1 MNDVKDLELELNEQK
16 YSENSPHSQMEGSG
30 EEIKNKINELSNDI
44 DNIFLKFMDI
54 EKYLEKKT
62 CGIEYMEKVFD
73 NTLQMIQLFK
83 NDMYDDIKYKIK
95 ELRNAAM
102 KIMKSSNCLERDNED
117 LLNKLVNSS
126 IFEGKDLLKNNIESL
141 REIFLLLPDEEEI
154 LQTIKEVKGSEN
166 DDNDKDYH
174 LTVYSGKDTDT
185 EIENSDDGVDKKDYD
200 KETDTDSKIVKL
212 KKTTWIMIIKVQ
224 MREIRTQT

>member
-1 MNDVKDLELELNEQK
+1 MKKVINVKQSHNNPSINRVISMMKYIERLPKLFRITGNVVNDVKDLELELNEQK

-30 EEIKNKINELSNDI
+30 EEIKNEINELSNDI

-62 CGIEYMEKVFD
+62 CGIEYMEKAFD

-102 KIMKSSNCLERDNED
+102 VALGIMKSSNCLERDNED

-141 REIFLLLPDEEEI
+141 QKMFCSYLMRKKLCKQLKRLRFQKMMIMTKI
-154 LQTIKEVKGSEN
+154 LI
-166 DDNDKDYH
+166 
-174 LTVYSGKDTDT
+174 
-185 EIENSDDGVDKKDYD
+185 
-200 KETDTDSKIVKL
+200 
-212 KKTTWIMIIKVQ
+212 
-224 MREIRTQT
+224 